1 MALKNET
8 TILVLTL
15 LVTVSLAGGIIWG
28 LMRGFGTPFAADNL
42 ASEGVSPQSPAPY
55 RFDPDARIGSF
66 AEIPNLPSGLATYGG
81 STSWAPIR
89 GTVDPVIQ
97 MVLPQFKLRYTQHPT
112 RPPGSGTAIEMMLD
126 NQLVFAQSSRSI
138 REEEQQKAKQLGFTL
153 KAIPVALDGIAVAV
167 NPDLNIPGLTLN
179 QLKEIYTGAIWNWS
193 QVGGPDVE
201 IVPYSRRPENSG
213 TIEFFIENVMGGE
226 AFASNVQFMRTTT
239 LALREVGSRLGG
251 IYYASA
257 PEIVGQCSVTPIA
270 IAGQANRLIPPYREP
285 FIPAEDCP
293 NRRNQ
298 VNAAAFQ
305 SGEYPLTRRLFAIVK
320 ENGQIDQQLAEAYA
334 ALLLTEQGQ
343 ALIEQAGF
351 VRIR

>member
-1 MALKNET
+1 MSLKNET
-8 TILVLTL
+8 TILVLTV

-28 LMRGFGTPFAADNL
+28 LIRGFGTAFESDTL
-42 ASEGVSPQSPAPY
+42 GRGGISSQSTAPY
-55 RFDPDARIGSF
+55 RFDPDARISSF
-66 AEIPNLPSGLATYGG
+66 AEVPNLPSGLSNYGG
-81 STSWAPIR
+81 STTWAPIR
-89 GTVDPVIQ
+89 GSVDPVIQ

-112 RPPGSGTAIEMMLD
+112 RPPGSGTGIEMMLD

-138 REEEQQKAKQLGFTL
+138 REEEQQRAQQLGFTL

-167 NPDLNIPGLTLN
+167 NPDLNIPGLTLT
-179 QLKEIYTGAIWNWS
+179 QLKQIYTGAIWNWS
-193 QVGGPDVE
+193 QVGGPNVE
-201 IVPYSRRPENSG
+201 IIPYSRRPENSA
-213 TIEFFIENVMGGE
+213 TIEFFMENVMGGE

-270 IAGQANRLIPPYREP
+270 IAGQTNRLIPPYREP
-285 FIPAEDCP
+285 FVPAQDCP
-293 NRRNQ
+293 TRRNH

-305 SGEYPLTRRLFAIVK
+305 SGEYPLTRRLFVIVK
-320 ENGQIDQQLAEAYA
+320 ENAQIDQQLAEAYA
-334 ALLLTEQGQ
+334 TLLLTEQGQ

>member
-1 MALKNET
+1 MSLKNET
-8 TILVLTL
+8 TILVLTV

-28 LMRGFGTPFAADNL
+28 LIRGFGTPFESDTSARGGI
-42 ASEGVSPQSPAPY
+42 SSQSTAPY
-55 RFDPDARIGSF
+55 QFNPDAKIDSF
-66 AEIPNLPSGLATYGG
+66 AEVTNLPSGLATYGG

-112 RPPGSGTAIEMMLD
+112 RPSGSGTGIEMMLD

-138 REEEQQKAKQLGFTL
+138 REEEQQRAKQLGFTL

-167 NPDLNIPGLTLN
+167 NPDLNIPGLTLT
-179 QLKEIYTGAIWNWS
+179 QLKQIYTGAIWNWS
-193 QVGGPDVE
+193 QVGGPNVE
-201 IVPYSRRPENSG
+201 IIPYSRRPENSG
-213 TIEFFIENVMGGE
+213 TINFFMENVMGGE
-226 AFASNVQFMRTTT
+226 AFGNNVQFMRTTT
-239 LALREVGSRLGG
+239 LALREVGNRLGG

-285 FIPAEDCP
+285 FVPSEDCP

-298 VNAAAFQ
+298 VNASAFQ
-305 SGEYPLTRRLFAIVK
+305 SGEYPLTRRLFVIIK